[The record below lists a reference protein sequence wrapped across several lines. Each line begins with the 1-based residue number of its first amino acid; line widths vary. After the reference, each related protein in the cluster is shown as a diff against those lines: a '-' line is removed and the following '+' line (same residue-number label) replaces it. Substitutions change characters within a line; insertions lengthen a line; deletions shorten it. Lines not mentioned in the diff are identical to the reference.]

1 MALLWCDGFDHY
13 GTVARMTDGP
23 YAEVVAGG
31 HWGLST
37 TNPRTG
43 TYNMRRQ
50 AVGTL
55 DAHMRR
61 VLGGAKTT
69 VGLAVVVYMDHL
81 PAAADSY
88 CLYDFRDA
96 ANVAQISICVG
107 TTGTIVV
114 KRGTAATGGGNTST
128 LLGTSSVPVIT
139 ANAYQHV
146 ETMVFFSNTVGTVE
160 VRVNG
165 VTVLSLSGIDTVNT
179 ANVECSQVGI
189 QCGCTG
195 LFIQHFV
202 TSDVDDIFCWD
213 NSGSYNN
220 GFIGDRRVLTL
231 FPNANTATA
240 DWTAVGAATG
250 YECIDEAN
258 PNDDTDYIS
267 ASTVGNVS
275 QFGLQNLPS
284 GISVVNA
291 VVMVERARKTEA
303 GTANTKV
310 SVVSGASSAAGADK
324 PLTEIYT
331 YRQDV
336 FQTDPVSAAPFTPTD
351 VNNLQFKVERTA

>member
-13 GTVARMTDGP
+13 GTLARMTDGP
-23 YAEVVAGG
+23 YADVTVGS
-31 HWGLST
+31 WQLST

-43 TYNMRRQ
+43 ATCMRKLG
-50 AVGTL
+50 VLTL
-55 DAHMRR
+55 DAQLRR

-69 VGLAVVVYMDHL
+69 VGLAVALYMDRM
-81 PAAADSY
+81 PNAADSY
-88 CLYDFRDA
+88 CLYDFRDS
-96 ANVAQISICVG
+96 ANVPHISICVG

-114 KRGTAATGGGNTST
+114 KRGTAATGGGFTSV
-128 LLGTSSVPVIT
+128 LLGTTSVPVIT

-165 VTVLSLSGIDTVNT
+165 VTVLSLTGIDTVNT
-179 ANVECSQVGI
+179 ANVECSQVTI

-195 LFIQHFV
+195 LSIQHFV
-202 TSDVDDIFCWD
+202 TSDIDDIFAWD
-213 NSGSYNN
+213 DSSSYNN
-220 GFIGDRRVLTL
+220 AFIGDRRVLTL
-231 FPNANTATA
+231 FPDSNTATA
-240 DWTAVGAATG
+240 DWTAVGAASG
-250 YECIDEAN
+250 YLCIDEAN
-258 PNDDTDYIS
+258 PNDDTDYIT
-267 ASTVGNVS
+267 AATVGQVS
-275 QFGLQNLPS
+275 QFGLQNLPA

-291 VVMVERARKTEA
+291 VVMVERARKTDA

-336 FQTDPVSAAPFTPTD
+336 FQTDPVSAAPFTPTE